1 MRFSSPENVKK
12 MFDSV
17 VKNNLIPYSFPKL
30 HTGKKWYVDF
40 TCYDPLTQ
48 TMRRKKYHL
57 DSIKRISDRRRRAA
71 ELIAILALRLREGWT
86 PWANTMST
94 RQTESVQYIVDHYT
108 TYINMLHERKIMKDK
123 TFVDYS
129 SRLKMLRSY
138 NEHRHEPIVYAY
150 QFDRGFFSDFLDHI
164 MLDRDASARTRNNY
178 RTWLSAFCSWLIEK
192 KYMDKNPIEDIKV
205 LREEPKKRSALSV
218 QDLHRL
224 RAHLEERNPNYLLAC
239 MMEYYTFIRP
249 DELTGIKIQDI
260 YLQEQKIFVSSQIS
274 KNRRDGMV
282 GLNKG
287 LILKMVELGVFK
299 SPGNYYLFGRD
310 FRPSQKKADSR
321 IFREE
326 FLKVRKALKWPDS
339 YQFYSLKDSGIRDL
353 ANAEGIVVARDQ
365 ARHTDISTTN
375 KYLKADLLSVPE
387 ETKKFEGNL

>member
-1 MRFSSPENVKK
+1 
-12 MFDSV
+12 
-17 VKNNLIPYSFPKL
+17 
-30 HTGKKWYVDF
+30 
-40 TCYDPLTQ
+40 
-48 TMRRKKYHL
+48 
-57 DSIKRISDRRRRAA
+57 
-71 ELIAILALRLREGWT
+71 
-86 PWANTMST
+86 
-94 RQTESVQYIVDHYT
+94 
-108 TYINMLHERKIMKDK
+108 
-123 TFVDYS
+123 
-129 SRLKMLRSY
+129 
-138 NEHRHEPIVYAY
+138 
-150 QFDRGFFSDFLDHI
+150 
-164 MLDRDASARTRNNY
+164 
-178 RTWLSAFCSWLIEK
+178 
-192 KYMDKNPIEDIKV
+192 
-205 LREEPKKRSALSV
+205 
-218 QDLHRL
+218 
-224 RAHLEERNPNYLLAC
+224 

-375 KYLKADLLSVPE
+375 KYLKTDLLSVPE

>member
-1 MRFSSPENVKK
+1 MFSERKRKGTSLY
-12 MFDSV
+12 DV
-17 VKNNLIPYSFPKL
+17 VTYTLPKL
-30 HTGKKWYVDF
+30 HTGKNWYVDF
-40 TCYDPLTQ
+40 KCYDPLEGS
-48 TMRRKKYHL
+48 MKRKKFML
-57 DSIKRISDRRRRAA
+57 DSITKISERKKRATEI
-71 ELIAILALRLREGWT
+71 ITVTTQRLRNGWN
-86 PWANTMST
+86 PWAEATT
-94 RQTESVQYIVDHYT
+94 DRQCANFVYVTEIYNKYLEKLTSAKTLKQKTLYDYQSRL
-108 TYINMLHERKIMKDK
+108 NMLLEYNNSRHLPIM
-123 TFVDYS
+123 Y
-129 SRLKMLRSY
+129 M
-138 NEHRHEPIVYAY
+138 Y
-150 QFDRGFFSDFLDHI
+150 QFDQAYISDFLDYI
-164 MLDRDASARTRNNY
+164 LLDRDASARTRNNY
-178 RTWLSAFCSWLIEK
+178 RTWLSTFCTWLKEK
-192 KYMDKNPIEDIKV
+192 KYIEDNPTDKIRS
-205 LREEPKKRSALSV
+205 LAEETKFRSALTKE
-218 QDLHRL
+218 DLAQLHEYL
-224 RAHLEERNPNYLLAC
+224 KETNKHFLLAC
-239 MMEYYTFIRP
+239 QMEYYTFIRP